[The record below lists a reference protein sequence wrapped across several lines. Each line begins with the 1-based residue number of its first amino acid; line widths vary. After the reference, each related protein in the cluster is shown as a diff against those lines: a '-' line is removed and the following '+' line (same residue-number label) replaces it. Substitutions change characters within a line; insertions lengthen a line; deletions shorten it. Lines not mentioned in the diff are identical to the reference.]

1 MFWTVG
7 ISFHSIKIAMEWC
20 VCSFIQL
27 QGREKEKE
35 EEKKGKKGDKYTDES
50 DMELPLPSVL
60 ISDPGGIKPEKGILK
75 SGFGKMRFVFM
86 LINSSIQ

>member
-1 MFWTVG
+1 MMCMF
-7 ISFHSIKIAMEWC
+7 IYSITGTRKRK
-20 VCSFIQL
+20 
-27 QGREKEKE
+27 GR
-35 EEKKGKKGDKYTDES
+35 EKKGKKGDKYTDES